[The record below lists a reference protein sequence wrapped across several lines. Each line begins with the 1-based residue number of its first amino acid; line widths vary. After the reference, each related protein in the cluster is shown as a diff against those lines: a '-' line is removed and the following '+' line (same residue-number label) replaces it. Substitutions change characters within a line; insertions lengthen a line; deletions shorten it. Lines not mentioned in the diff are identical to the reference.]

1 MFRAFTF
8 TGLLALAAMLQ
19 TTPAP
24 GQGVKPDVKPGG
36 KDGVKTAKPEVCVD
50 GSCGEF
56 GTSLQFE
63 KSPTEAA
70 RKAQKE
76 EKLVLVLH
84 VSGNFEDP
92 TFT

>member
-1 MFRAFTF
+1 MFRAFTY
-8 TGLLALAAMLQ
+8 TGLLALAAMLHA
-19 TTPAP
+19 TAAPA
-24 GQGVKPDVKPGG
+24 QDVKPDVKP
-36 KDGVKTAKPEVCVD
+36 GVKTAKPEVCVD
-50 GSCGEF
+50 GKCTGEF

-63 KSPTEAA
+63 ATPKDAA
-70 RKAQKE
+70 KKAQKE